1 MKKYKE
7 LREQIDN
14 WIRSEERNY
23 NKVYYSIYVVGVI
36 ATMFAPN
43 FLPLNNVVETVSLF
57 LITGIILVSFI
68 IKYYNMEWAD
78 D

>member
-7 LREQIDN
+7 LRERIDN
-14 WIRSEERNY
+14 WIRSSHDNY
-23 NKVYYSIYVVGVI
+23 NKVFYSIYAVGVLSAVI
-36 ATMFAPN
+36 APN
-43 FLPLNNVVETVSLF
+43 FLPLNNGVETVSLF

-68 IKYYNMEWAD
+68 IKYYNKEWAD